1 MRAAAVSPESDKGT
15 IDATVGVF
23 AAINRRGCGFPTFP
37 HCIQAIGRKF
47 LWTYGVP
54 NFCVMRRSKLH
65 QIWRRCVVAISQRRY
80 FLTVADL

>member
-47 LWTYGVP
+47 LWTYDWMEFP
-54 NFCVMRRSKLH
+54 TS
-65 QIWRRCVVAISQRRY
+65 A
-80 FLTVADL
+80 